1 MSMNP
6 FNTTSQTT
14 DRALLDQGLR
24 AHMLRVYNY
33 MGLGVGLTGLVA
45 WLVASTPALLQLFY
59 APTPMGAYAPTIL
72 GWISIFAPL
81 AFMFFMSFAAMRSS
95 LSTLQTMFWVFCG
108 LMGLSMVNVFLIYT
122 GVSIARTFFVVA
134 AMFGATSLYGY
145 TTKSDL
151 SKMGSFMVMGLIGI
165 VIASLVNLFLHS
177 GPLQFAISIAGVV
190 IFVGLTAW
198 DTQRIKESYVEGYG
212 SESNGKLAVLGALN
226 LYLNFI
232 NLFQFM
238 LQFMGNRRN

>member
-6 FNTTSQTT
+6 FNTTSQAT
-14 DRALLDQGLR
+14 DSSVLDQGLR
-24 AHMLRVYNY
+24 AHMVRVYNY

-45 WLVASTPALLQLFY
+45 WLVSATPALLQLFY
-59 APTPMGAYAPTIL
+59 APNAMGALAPTIL

-81 AFMFFMSFAAMRSS
+81 AFIFFMSFAASRST
-95 LSTLQTMFWVFCG
+95 LSTLQVMFWSFCA
-108 LMGLSMVNVFLIYT
+108 LMGLSMINVFLIYT
-122 GVSIARTFFVVA
+122 GESIARTFFVVA

-145 TTKSDL
+145 TTKTDL
-151 SKMGSFMVMGLIGI
+151 SKMGSFMMMGLIGI

-177 GPLQFAISIAGVV
+177 SALQFALSIAGVV

-238 LQFMGNRRN
+238 LQFMGTRRD